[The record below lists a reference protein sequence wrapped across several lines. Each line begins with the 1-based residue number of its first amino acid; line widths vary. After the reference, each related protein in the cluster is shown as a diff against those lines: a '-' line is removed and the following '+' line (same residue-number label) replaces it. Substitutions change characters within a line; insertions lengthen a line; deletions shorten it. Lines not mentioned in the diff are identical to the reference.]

1 MYSSEKKE
9 GFLGIEAILAGPV
22 GSNAL
27 VLDLHHGL
35 GDINGV
41 GDQGAAQTG
50 KAFLQ
55 SSQCCCCG
63 QGLSVDVQYIHS
75 VKRMQE
81 LLAPLQ
87 PHTPL
92 EQICL
97 DERCQTLVSP

>member
-9 GFLGIEAILAGPV
+9 RSLGIEAILAGPV

-50 KAFLQ
+50 KSFLQ

-63 QGLSVDVQYIHS
+63 QGLSVNVFLKTQQQVCVVQSTHF
-75 VKRMQE
+75 
-81 LLAPLQ
+81 A
-87 PHTPL
+87 
-92 EQICL
+92 L
-97 DERCQTLVSP
+97 D